1 MTLAEHDARDSHDAV
16 YHALFLTGLPG
27 RLPTAEVVARHAAHL
42 AELDGAGKLVL
53 AGPFLGRFAGLLVL
67 RTASAGEAIRIA
79 EEDPMIRG
87 GFQSYEVVSWAQA
100 TARNNYQPDITTRSQ
115 GSSR

>member
-1 MTLAEHDARDSHDAV
+1 MTLADLDSRDPQEVV

-27 RLPTAEVVARHAAHL
+27 RAPNADVVAQHAAHL
-42 AELDGAGKLVL
+42 AELDREGKLVL

-67 RTASAGEAIRIA
+67 RTAGVAETTRIA

-87 GFQSYEVVSWAQA
+87 GFQSYEVVPWAQA
-100 TARNNYQPDITTRSQ
+100 WSRNHYQPNLSPGANR
-115 GSSR
+115 

>member
-1 MTLAEHDARDSHDAV
+1 MTLADQDSRASHDVV

-27 RLPTAEVVARHAAHL
+27 RMPTAEVVAQHAAHL
-42 AELDGAGKLVL
+42 TELDREGKLAL

-67 RTASAGEAIRIA
+67 RTASVVETTRIA

-87 GFQSYEVVSWAQA
+87 GFQSYEVVPWAQV
-100 TARNNYQPDITTRSQ
+100 TSCNNY
-115 GSSR
+115 